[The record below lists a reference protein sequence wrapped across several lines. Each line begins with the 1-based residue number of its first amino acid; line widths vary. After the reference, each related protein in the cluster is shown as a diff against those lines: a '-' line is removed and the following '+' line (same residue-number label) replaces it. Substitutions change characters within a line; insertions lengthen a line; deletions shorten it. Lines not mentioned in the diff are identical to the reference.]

1 MSSECPWP
9 RLHSLWFLLP
19 CAPGQRQK
27 RLYLIRRCRGHC
39 IHIERWQHWMWLVS
53 RLCIYK
59 LVANV
64 APTSGYGSQRV
75 WSHLCV
81 HPFHEQV
88 AKCQK
93 PTGTQFF
100 LWGCQ
105 VFNPGMVAESQ
116 RCGVITA
123 PRMLPS
129 KL

>member
-100 LWGCQ
+100 FVGVPSVQSRYGCRVAAMWGDNSTQ
-105 VFNPGMVAESQ
+105 DVA
-116 RCGVITA
+116 
-123 PRMLPS
+123 
-129 KL
+129 